1 MKKLILVTILLGF
14 IAAPA
19 LANITITP
27 EDGHYWTYQQWTF
40 TNPIPVPVSGVTADT
55 WINRRPSFADVSG
68 DFADWYPERYADPA
82 SGLGYGVIHGDT
94 VDIDLDI
101 ANIIDE
107 DKLKIVQVE
116 VIYHVCATE
125 GGLES
130 SYLLGDG
137 QVEYQPTSIET
148 RVLDRT
154 FGEWRDVTIEWRFPQ
169 IYDFELIHLHLVDSG
184 VTVDMVEVA
193 TICIPA
199 PGAVILGSIG
209 VGLVGWLRRRRT
221 L

>member
-1 MKKLILVTILLGF
+1 MKKLLLITILLGF

-27 EDGHYWTYQQWTF
+27 DDGQYWTYQQWTF
-40 TNPIPVPVSGVTADT
+40 SDPTPVPGMGIPADLG
-55 WINRRPSFADVSG
+55 WINRRPSFADVDG
-68 DFADWYPERYADPA
+68 FNAFWQPERNPVGA
-82 SGLGYGVIHGDT
+82 LGYGVIHGDT

-101 ANIIDE
+101 ANIIDP
-107 DKLKIVQVE
+107 DLLKIVQVE
-116 VIYHVCATE
+116 VIYHVCDPS

-130 SYLLGDG
+130 SLLLGDS
-137 QVEYQPTSIET
+137 QVPYQPISTES
-148 RVLDRT
+148 RWLADSAV
-154 FGEWRDVTIEWRFPQ
+154 GEWWDVTIEWRFPQ
-169 IYDFELIHLHLVDSG
+169 IYDWELIQLHLIDSG

-193 TICIPA
+193 TVCIPA